1 MAHFAEIND
10 EGIVQRVIVVG
21 DSDTATSTGEEVE
34 SIGAE
39 FCNKLL
45 GGTWKQTSY
54 NGNFRFRLA
63 GKGHYFDESRD
74 AFIPPQ
80 PYPSWKLDELSVD
93 WDSPV
98 PYPDAEEGEI
108 YSWDES
114 SLGWVKNK
122 LGGVN

>member
-39 FCNKLL
+39 FCSKLL

-54 NGNFRFRLA
+54 NGSLRFRFA

-80 PYPSWKLDELSVD
+80 PYPSWELDELSLD
-93 WDSPV
+93 WGSPV
-98 PYPDAEEGEI
+98 PYPDSEEGEI
-108 YSWDES
+108 YSWDEES
-114 SLGWVKNK
+114 TSWVKK
-122 LGGVN
+122 